1 LTGAH
6 ARWEHRVIM
15 GSLANPPLRVASGS
29 ARLFYA
35 FDVGAAIDLRAA
47 QRALAGDAALEKIR
61 HKGHAPRH
69 AQFDPPP
76 LLVLRDMPSIE
87 VAGLRTASQVE
98 ATLWDFGGVTVA
110 FEAPIGGLDLEQ
122 LATCATRLAADSRA
136 QDAARA
142 LVERLVAALR
152 ECIDHPSL
160 AEQEE
165 DYVVWEVRAFD
176 GGIDPDTLL
185 ARHEPVLARILRA
198 EPDELSEQEVREAV
212 ETVVRFGTPDLAIV
226 DWNGAFLLDPEPADT
241 LAVLE
246 FANLELLELRFLDD
260 RLDKALDRAYSTLQ
274 HPRSMW
280 RVFQRDRTRREIAAV
295 ARLQID
301 AALLYERVD
310 NALKLHGDQYLA
322 RVHRAAG
329 ESYGVAEWHHS
340 VQRKLETIE
349 RVHEKVHGEAADLR
363 METLEWIVILLIAG
377 EILLSLSG
385 IFAH

>member
-1 LTGAH
+1 MQSTTSA
-6 ARWEHRVIM
+6 
-15 GSLANPPLRVASGS
+15 PPRVAAGS

-35 FDVGAAIDLRAA
+35 FDVGSAIDLEAA
-47 QRALAGDAALEKIR
+47 QRALAGEAALERIR

-76 LLVLRDMPSIE
+76 LLVLRDMPALE
-87 VAGLRTASQVE
+87 VAGFRTLPQVE
-98 ATLWDFGGVTVA
+98 VTLWDFGGVAVA
-110 FEAPIGGLDLEQ
+110 FEASIAGLDLEQ
-122 LATCATRLAADSRA
+122 LAAGATRLAADSTA

-152 ECIDHPSL
+152 PCIDHPSL

-165 DYVVWEVRAFD
+165 DYVAWEVRSFEGDLA
-176 GGIDPDTLL
+176 PEELL
-185 ARHEPVLARILRA
+185 ARHERVLARILRA

-212 ETVVRFGTPDLAIV
+212 ETVVRFGTRDLAIV

-260 RLDKALDRAYSTLQ
+260 RLDKALDRAYATLQ
-274 HPRSMW
+274 QPRSMW
-280 RVFQRDRTRREIAAV
+280 RVFQRDRARREIAAV

-329 ESYGVAEWHHS
+329 ESYGFAEWHHS

-349 RVHEKVHGEAADLR
+349 RVHDKVHGEAADLR

-385 IFAH
+385 IFSH